1 MLDVVEAIAVAARR
15 DAAVPALITGNRT
28 IAFGEL
34 LDMVARISN
43 HLARNL
49 PPRAK
54 LFLNIADPDLRLIVT
69 IAAMHAGFSP
79 FVLLDI
85 GDLAGQVDYD
95 FVIGA
100 ALPHLPN
107 LVCDVT
113 IDQAVLRGKL
123 SDPTLQAFP
132 EPPEDAIALI
142 ASTTGS
148 TGRPK
153 LVAFTHGCLRARNRI
168 HGLVPGERYEGPAPW
183 PQPRPRERIMATFG
197 DVTYAGF
204 AAAIQ
209 VLLIG
214 LTNVRASRDWAE
226 TLALI
231 NRYGVDRLATTPGI
245 LSVLMDRM
253 DESGTACPS
262 IGNIVFAGS
271 SVDETL
277 AARVRERFGRD
288 VVIGMTYGA
297 TEAGLISGGVI
308 DPDAFEPGY
317 VGDVFPGVRLVASD
331 SPAEPARFAL
341 VRNPATHAPYYADG
355 GVVRSDE
362 TFYTLPDIGYVRGNR
377 VYFVGR
383 DDEVLNISGNTVAY
397 SVIDAAL
404 RAMPGVKDVA
414 VVGGGG
420 IGDPSGIIVGIVGD
434 ADLAGLARRVA
445 EIVTA
450 PDTARHVHLFSL
462 AEIPHNAFGK
472 TDRTRLTAAFIHHAT
487 SRQQRPAGTA

>member
-1 MLDVVEAIAVAARR
+1 MLDVIEAIAVAARR
-15 DAAVPALITGNRT
+15 DAAVPALITGNRS
-28 IAFGEL
+28 ISFGEL

-49 PPRAK
+49 PPRSK

-69 IAAMHAGFSP
+69 VAAMHAGFRP
-79 FVLLDI
+79 FMLLDI

-107 LVCDVT
+107 LVCDLT

-132 EPPEDAIALI
+132 EPPDDAIAYI
-142 ASTTGS
+142 SSTTGS

-153 LVAFTHGCLRARNRI
+153 LVAFTHGCLRARNRM
-168 HGLVPGERYEGPAPW
+168 HGLVPGERYEGQAPW
-183 PQPRPRERIMATFG
+183 PQLRPRERILATFG
-197 DVTYAGF
+197 DVTQAGF
-204 AAAIQ
+204 GTAVS
-209 VLLIG
+209 VLVVG
-214 LTNVRASRDWAE
+214 LTNVRASRDWLE

-231 NRYGVDRLATTPGI
+231 NRYGVGRLATTPGI

-253 DESGTACPS
+253 DENGIACPS

-277 AARVRERFGRD
+277 VARVRDRFGRG

-297 TEAGLISGGVI
+297 TETGLISGGII

-331 SPAEPARFAL
+331 SPSEPARFAL
-341 VRNPATHAPYYADG
+341 VRDPATHAPYYANG
-355 GVVRSDE
+355 GLVPNDE

-397 SVIDAAL
+397 SVIDNAL
-404 RAMPGVKDVA
+404 RAMPGVRDVA

-420 IGDPSGIIVGIVGD
+420 IGDPSGVIIGIVGGVELD
-434 ADLAGLARRVA
+434 GLARRVA

-450 PDTARHVHLFSL
+450 PDTGRHVHLFSL
-462 AEIPHNAFGK
+462 AEIPRNAFGK
-472 TDRTRLTAAFIHHAT
+472 TDRTSLTAAYIHRAT
-487 SRQQRPAGTA
+487 SR